1 MKFSIGIE
9 KFIGKSLITAI
20 LAGMS
25 QLLCA
30 QSDAVKKKEHLEN
43 RNYISAFA
51 EPTGI
56 YKAAVFADNCDSTRY
71 TIQICSIGQEIHD
84 VFFGG
89 NNKIQMLP
97 MGDVYR
103 YIFSIYPNLT
113 AARKDLPIVRRI
125 YPAAFIREF
134 KAGKLG
140 TAIDLNVEHIR
151 INTKNYERSHT

>member
-1 MKFSIGIE
+1 MKFSIDIE
-9 KFIGKSLITAI
+9 KFIGKSLLTTI
-20 LAGMS
+20 LVGMS

-30 QSDAVKKKEHLEN
+30 QSDAVKKNRHLEN
-43 RNYISAFA
+43 RNYISAFTG
-51 EPTGI
+51 PTGI
-56 YKAAVFADNCDSTRY
+56 CNTAVFTDIRDSICY

-89 NNKIQMLP
+89 KNKIQILP

-103 YIFSIYPNLT
+103 YIFSMYPSLA

-125 YPAAFIREF
+125 YPSAFIREF

-140 TAIDLNVEHIR
+140 TAIDLNIEQIR
-151 INTKNYERSHT
+151 INNEEL